1 MSPLPLLLTETRDS
15 IAVVR
20 INNPPVNALT
30 TGVPQGV
37 AEAVQRAEA
46 DPSVHAIIVIG
57 QGRTFAAGADIN
69 EFVRYVAGDGPMPEF
84 HRWLNAIENCSKP
97 VVMAIHGQAFGAG
110 LELAMAGH
118 YRVMA
123 ADAQVGQ
130 PEVKIGL
137 IPGAGGTVRLPRLVG
152 VLKAAEMCSFGEPLS
167 ARDALAAGIV
177 DRVIEGDL
185 LAGAV
190 AFALQQTTVRRT
202 GELPVSPAPLD
213 ELRKKVRKH
222 LDAPLAALEAIER
235 TSALSFEEGCKA
247 EAEIFTRLMHGD
259 QCKSLIHAFFA
270 ERAVA
275 KVPGIDKDTP
285 AYPIREAAVI
295 GAGTMGCGIAMA
307 LANAG
312 LRVRLKDTE
321 QAAVDRGVA
330 TIRKNYERSK
340 SLTPAQR
347 EERMARI
354 TGQTDDAGFNQADII
369 VEAVFESL
377 ALKQQVFAEM
387 DRVAKPECLLAT
399 NTSTLDIDRIAAATK
414 RPHMVLGTHFF
425 SPASVMRLLE
435 IVRGRATSPSAIA
448 TAMALAKSMKKVG
461 VVVGNGFG
469 FVGNRLF
476 IPYMNE
482 AEFLVEEGATPEQ
495 VDRVLTEFGMA
506 MGPFAVADLSGLD
519 VFMRIREERAND
531 RSLTVAAR
539 QVVEDVSEP
548 RRSRSGLPNRE
559 TVGLPLLHAQG
570 RYGQKTGAGWFQY
583 GADRKPIPEPAIA
596 TQIQQASGRAQR
608 AIPDEEIRDRCIFA
622 LVNEGARVLEEGIA
636 TRASDID
643 VVYLTGYG
651 FPAHRGGPM
660 FYADTVGLPHALARV
675 REFGW
680 QPAELLKKL
689 ADEKRRFS
697 E

>member
-1 MSPLPLLLTETRDS
+1 MSQQIHFEIQDGV
-15 IAVVR
+15 AVVG

-37 AEAVQRAEA
+37 AEAVQRAQA
-46 DPSVHAIIVIG
+46 DSSVRAIVVMG
-57 QGRTFAAGADIN
+57 TGRTFAAGADIH
-69 EFVRYVAGDGPMPEF
+69 EFVRYVAGQGPMPEF
-84 HRWLNAIENCSKP
+84 HRWLNLIEDSTKP

-118 YRVMA
+118 YRVIA

-137 IPGAGGTVRLPRLVG
+137 IPGAAGTVRLPRLVG
-152 VLKAAEMCSFGEPLS
+152 ALNAAEMCAFGEPLS
-167 ARDALAAGIV
+167 ASDALAAGIV

-190 AFALQQTTVRRT
+190 AFALQQTSVRRT
-202 GELPVSPAPLD
+202 RELPVVTAPFA

-222 LDAPLAALEAIER
+222 LDAPLAALEAIEK
-235 TSALSFEEGCKA
+235 TSALSFDEGCKA
-247 EAEIFTRLMHGD
+247 EAEIFVRLMHGD

-275 KVPGIDKDTP
+275 KVPGIEKDTP
-285 AYPIREAAVI
+285 VYPIRDAAVI
-295 GAGTMGCGIAMA
+295 GAGTMGGGIAMA

-312 LRVRLKDTE
+312 LHVRLKDTD
-321 QAAVDRGVA
+321 QAAVDRGLA

-340 SLTPAQR
+340 SLTQAQR
-347 EERMARI
+347 EDRLSRI
-354 TGQTDDAGFNQADII
+354 TGQTDDAGFAQADILI
-369 VEAVFESL
+369 EAVFESL
-377 ALKQQVFAEM
+377 ELKKQVFAGM

-399 NTSTLDIDRIAAATK
+399 NTSTLDIDQIASATK

-435 IVRGRATSPSAIA
+435 IVRGRETSQPAIA
-448 TAMALAKSMKKVG
+448 TAMALAKAMKKVG

-476 IPYMNE
+476 ISYMNE
-482 AEFLVEEGATPEQ
+482 AELLVEEGASPEQ

-506 MGPFAVADLSGLD
+506 MGPFGVADLSGLD
-519 VFMRIREERAND
+519 VFMAIRSERAH
-531 RSLTVAAR
+531 AG
-539 QVVEDVSEP
+539 E
-548 RRSRSGLPNRE
+548 RE
-559 TVGLPLLHAQG
+559 TVGLPMLHELG
-570 RYGQKTGAGWFQY
+570 RYGQKTSAGWFKY
-583 GADRKPIPEPAIA
+583 GEDRKPIPDPGIVA
-596 TQIQQASGRAQR
+596 QIQQAAGRAQR
-608 AIPDEEIRDRCIFA
+608 VISDEEIRDRCLFA
-622 LVNEGARVLEEGIA
+622 LVNEGARILDEGIA

-660 FYADTVGLPHALARV
+660 FYADTVGLTHVLARV

-680 QPAELLKKL
+680 EPAGLLEKL
-689 ADEKRRFS
+689 AANSDGSFTPHAAS
-697 E
+697 T

>member
-1 MSPLPLLLTETRDS
+1 MSQKICFETRAGVAL
-15 IAVVR
+15 IAL
-20 INNPPVNALT
+20 NNPPVNALT

-37 AEAVQRAEA
+37 AEAVQRAQD
-46 DPSVHAIIVIG
+46 DPSVRAIVVIG

-69 EFVRYVAGDGPMPEF
+69 EFVRYVAGEGPMPEF
-84 HRWLNAIENCSKP
+84 HRWLNAIEDSTKP

-123 ADAQVGQ
+123 ADAHVGQ

-152 VLKAAEMCSFGEPLS
+152 ALKAAEMCAFGEPLP
-167 ARDALAAGIV
+167 ARDALAAEIV
-177 DRVIEGDL
+177 DRVIEDDL

-190 AFALQQTTVRRT
+190 AFALEQTSVRRT
-202 GELPVSPAPLD
+202 RELPVSPAPLD
-213 ELRKKVRKH
+213 ELRKRMRKH
-222 LDAPLAALEAIER
+222 LDAPLAALEAIEK

-247 EAEIFTRLMHGD
+247 EAEIFVRLMHGD

-270 ERAVA
+270 ERGVA

-285 AYPIREAAVI
+285 VYPIREAAVI
-295 GAGTMGCGIAMA
+295 GAGTMGGGIAMA

-312 LRVRLKDTE
+312 LCVRIKDTD
-321 QAAVDRGVA
+321 QAAVDRGLA

-347 EERMARI
+347 DERIARI
-354 TGQTDDAGFNQADII
+354 TGQTDDAGFDQADILI
-369 VEAVFESL
+369 EAVFESL
-377 ALKQQVFAEM
+377 ALKQQVFVEM
-387 DRVAKPECLLAT
+387 DRVAKPDCLLAT
-399 NTSTLDIDRIAAATK
+399 NTSTLDVDQIASATK
-414 RPHMVLGTHFF
+414 RLHMVLGTHFF

-435 IVRGRATSPSAIA
+435 IVRGRETSPAAIA

-519 VFMRIREERAND
+519 VFMRIREERSHIGA
-531 RSLTVAAR
+531 
-539 QVVEDVSEP
+539 
-548 RRSRSGLPNRE
+548 RE
-559 TVGLPLLHAQG
+559 TVGLPLLYQLG
-570 RYGQKTGAGWFQY
+570 RYGQKTGSGWFTY
-583 GADRKPIPEPAIA
+583 GEDRKPVPDLSIVA
-596 TQIQQASGRAQR
+596 QIQEAAGRAQR
-608 AIPDEEIRDRCIFA
+608 SISDEEILDRCLFA
-622 LVNEGARVLEEGIA
+622 LVNEGARALEEGIA
-636 TRASDID
+636 TRSSDID

-660 FYADTVGLPHALARV
+660 FYADTVGLEKVLARV

-680 QPAELLKKL
+680 QPAALLQTL
-689 ADEKRRFS
+689 ATGQKRFS